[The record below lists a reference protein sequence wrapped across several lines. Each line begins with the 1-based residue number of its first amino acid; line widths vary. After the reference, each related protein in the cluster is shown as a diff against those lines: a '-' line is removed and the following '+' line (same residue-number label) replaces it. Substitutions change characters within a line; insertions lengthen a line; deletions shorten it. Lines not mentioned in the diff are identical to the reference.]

1 MEFPPIRTLAATD
14 LPACSDLAE
23 SRSWPREP
31 PKWALLHDVGRVF
44 GVAAPD
50 GDGLAACGVLVA
62 FGPVTSISMVLVA
75 ARYERRGLGRAI
87 TAHALSA
94 AGGRVVWLHAS
105 KFGLPLYES
114 MGFVVDGGCQ
124 GHLGAFDDD
133 GGPGARPATD
143 FEEIVRLDEN
153 AHGVNRR
160 PLLERLGAACAVDGG
175 FAFGTDI
182 GHVTVIGPVVADTEE
197 QARAL
202 IRGVARAAPGE
213 VRVDPDFR
221 FPALTAWVRERGLVP
236 TAPAP
241 RLVFGGRPL
250 PGDPAKRFA
259 PFTRAA

>member
-1 MEFPPIRTLAATD
+1 MDFPPIRPLAVAD

-31 PKWALLHDVGRVF
+31 PKWALLHDIGRVF
-44 GVAAPD
+44 GVDAPD
-50 GDGLAACGVLVA
+50 GDGLAASCVLVT
-62 FGPVTSISMVLVA
+62 FGSVASISMVLVA

-87 TAHALSA
+87 TAHAIAA
-94 AGGRVVWLHAS
+94 AGDRVVWLHAS

-124 GHLGAFDDD
+124 GHVGTFADD
-133 GGPGARPATD
+133 GGPGAAPGSLSAVFPLDRP
-143 FEEIVRLDEN
+143 
-153 AHGVNRR
+153 AHGVDRR
-160 PLLERLGAACAVDGG
+160 PLLERLGTPYVVDGG

-182 GHVTVIGPVVADTEE
+182 GHVTVIGPVVAESEE

-202 IRGVARAAPGE
+202 IRGAARSAPGE

-236 TAPAP
+236 APPAP
-241 RLVFGGRPL
+241 RLVLGGRPL

>member
-1 MEFPPIRTLAATD
+1 MEIRTLTAAD

-31 PKWALLHDVGRVF
+31 PKWALLHEVGTVF
-44 GVAAPD
+44 GIAAPD
-50 GDGLAACGVLVA
+50 GDGLAASCALVPFDA
-62 FGPVTSISMVLVA
+62 VASISMVLVA

-87 TAHALSA
+87 TAHAIAA
-94 AGGRVVWLHAS
+94 AGDRIVWLHAS
-105 KFGLPLYES
+105 KSGRPLYES
-114 MGFVVDGGCQ
+114 MGFVADGGCQ
-124 GHLGAFDDD
+124 GHAGTFADD

-160 PLLERLGAACAVDGG
+160 ELLQRLGAAHVVDGG

-182 GHVTVIGPVVADTEE
+182 GHVTVAGPVVAESEE

-202 IRGVARAAPGE
+202 IRGVARSAPGA

-221 FPALTAWVRERGLVP
+221 FPALAAWVRERGLVP

-241 RLVFGGRPL
+241 RLVLGGRAL
-250 PGDPAKRFA
+250 PGDPRRRFA
-259 PFTRAA
+259 PFTRAV